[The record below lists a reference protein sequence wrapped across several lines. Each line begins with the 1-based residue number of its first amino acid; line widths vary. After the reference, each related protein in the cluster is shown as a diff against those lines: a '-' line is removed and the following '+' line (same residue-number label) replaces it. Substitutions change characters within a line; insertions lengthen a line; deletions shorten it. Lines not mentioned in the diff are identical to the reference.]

1 MNAIGIRA
9 QTLCNTT
16 ESSAAVVGLGC
27 SSFNHLNFVPQMF
40 NRVQIWP
47 VHNNDVILL
56 QEVSCCPGCMRTCII
71 LLERLVLMTC
81 EMRHNMRSQNL
92 IDVTGSCYSIASP
105 RAKILED
112 NWTKFHVESDATPY
126 HDAWT
131 APSITFH
138 HAVVI
143 ISFSSPSPQS
153 CSAICG

>member
-56 QEVSCCPGCMRTCII
+56 QEVSCCPGCMCTHII

-81 EMRHNMRSQNL
+81 KMRSWNL

-112 NWTKFHVESDATPY
+112 NWTSFMLCPMPPHTMMLGPPQAFLSIMQLSSY
-126 HDAWT
+126 H
-131 APSITFH
+131 
-138 HAVVI
+138 
-143 ISFSSPSPQS
+143 SPQS